1 MTENNL
7 NSPIFDRNCES
18 FVISTLLQY
27 PPAIKESLEI
37 LNSECFYDFKL
48 RDIFDSIKRVYST
61 GDTPN
66 LIMVNAD
73 LAKHKSSVKLKDL
86 LDIASGDFTPKS
98 IYNYTLRLLDLSNR
112 RKLWNLGLTL
122 MTQGNDESTPIESIH
137 NKAKVDIDGFFDR
150 SDNNRFSTLA
160 DTYTN
165 ELQKQMI
172 LNRELSAGLIY
183 GTPTGFPELDK
194 RGGLT
199 GGTLNIIGAET
210 SMGKTS
216 FANALVL
223 SSLKAK
229 HGVAYYSMEMT
240 AKELNARFASMLTG
254 IPVSK
259 ILYDKLDWEDI
270 GRCDNAISQINAEM
284 LHFDEKSVSTID
296 SIIMSTRSIHSK
308 FGIKGIVV
316 DYLQLVNPG
325 DRTMS
330 REQGVGKIARDLK
343 NLAKELDIWVV
354 ALSQLSRDKERPVP
368 SMARLRDSGQIEE
381 AADNVLLLY
390 RILDGKRQYP
400 DPYENS
406 PTNGTA
412 MVIIGKGRNTGI
424 GQFLCAFDSKL
435 TLYRPLGETELDKE
449 HPLNNMEFAPP
460 PPAMKTDT
468 TNDLPF

>member
-18 FVISTLLQY
+18 LVISTLLQY
-27 PPAIKESLEI
+27 QPSVTECIGILTPDCFFDHRYKE
-37 LNSECFYDFKL
+37 
-48 RDIFDSIKRVYST
+48 IFESISRVYAG

-66 LIMVNAD
+66 FIMVNAD
-73 LAKHKSSVKLKDL
+73 LSKHKSSVKLKDL
-86 LDIASGDFTPKS
+86 MEVATGDFTSGS
-98 IYNYTLRLLDLSNR
+98 IYNYALRLLNLSKR
-112 RKLWNLGLTL
+112 RDLWNIGLSL
-122 MTQGNDESTPIESIH
+122 LTQGNDESVPIETIH
-137 NKAKVDIDGFFDR
+137 TETKSKIDGFFDS
-150 SDNNRFSTLA
+150 SDKNRFSTLA

-183 GTPTGFPELDK
+183 GTPTGFPDLDK

-381 AADNVLLLY
+381 AADNVFLLY
-390 RILDGKRQYP
+390 RILDGKRKYP